1 MRPPDKETP
10 RNRTPAAAHR
20 KTFGTSESSSN
31 VVYLRRRH
39 RSPPTISEL
48 VEAGRR
54 QMRACAG
61 CGGPLFG
68 PAWWRV
74 CRDCFRW
81 DRLARRHGVGGAA

>member
-1 MRPPDKETP
+1 MRPPDKESP
-10 RNRTPAAAHR
+10 RPGTRGAAHR
-20 KTFGTSESSSN
+20 EEPSSRKSSSN
-31 VVYLRRRH
+31 VVYLRRRQ
-39 RSPPTISEL
+39 PPTIGAL
-48 VEAGRR
+48 IEAGRR
-54 QMRACAG
+54 RQRQCPA